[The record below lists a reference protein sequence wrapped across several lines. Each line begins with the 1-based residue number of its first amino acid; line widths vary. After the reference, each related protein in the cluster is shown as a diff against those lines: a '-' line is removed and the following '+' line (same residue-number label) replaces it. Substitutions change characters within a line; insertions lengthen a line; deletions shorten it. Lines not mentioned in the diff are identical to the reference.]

1 MIEAVERLVKLLESE
16 NVEWEVF
23 YQFGRSGSFRIERET
38 LERSQRKFYSGIGL
52 RVGLKGRL
60 GFSYITGLHPS
71 EEELKKLVERAIKLA
86 RISEVPFRG
95 FPTSERVNRVKGIYD
110 GEIDE
115 IPFEDAHRLALEY
128 AGLMREKK
136 GEETLSGSLSLAV
149 GTSGV
154 VNSNG
159 IELEERSTYMGV
171 SAYAVLSEPPG
182 TGSYRQSFTSLQ
194 PVEELERAVEKAVD
208 EARLSARAKKLE
220 LYSGELVLEPN
231 ALASL
236 IEVFLSNL
244 YGDEVYHGRSRFS
257 KPGDEVGSFTLVDD
271 STLPAL
277 PGSYSFDGE
286 GVPGQRTVLVGDG
299 IVRNFLLDNT
309 YASFLGMES
318 TGNALRTF
326 RSVPYIGT
334 SNLIIEPGDESLED
348 YEGVIVRR
356 VFGEHTA
363 NPVSGDFSL
372 TVELGYVVENGEL
385 NPFKDNM
392 LVGNV
397 FELLRTL
404 KPGKEIERISSF
416 LSPRAIVEGRLV

>member
-1 MIEAVERLVKLLESE
+1 MIEAVEKLVGLLEGK
-16 NVEWEVF
+16 NVEWEIF
-23 YQFGRSGSFRIERET
+23 YQFGRSGSFKIERET

-71 EEELKKLVERAIKLA
+71 EGELEKLVERTVKLA
-86 RISEVPFRG
+86 KISEVPFRG
-95 FPTSERVNRVKGIYD
+95 FPADGRAARVEGIYD
-110 GEIDE
+110 REIDE

-128 AGLMREKK
+128 AELMKDKK
-136 GEETLSGSLSLAV
+136 GKETLSGSLSLAV

-194 PVEELERAVEKAVD
+194 PFGELERAVEKAIE
-208 EARLSARAKKLE
+208 EARLSARAEKLE
-220 LYSGELVLEPN
+220 PYSGELVLEPE

-236 IEVFLSNL
+236 FEVFLSNL

-257 KPGDEVGSFTLVDD
+257 RLGEEVGSFTLVDD
-271 STLPAL
+271 STLSAL

-286 GVPGQRTVLVGDG
+286 GTPGQRTVLVDEG
-299 IVRNFLLDNT
+299 IVKSFLLDHT
-309 YASFLGMES
+309 YASFMGMES

-326 RSVPYIGT
+326 RSTPNIGT
-334 SNLIIEPGDESLED
+334 SNVILEPGEESLED
-348 YEGVIVRR
+348 YEGVIIRR

-372 TVELGYVVENGEL
+372 TVELGYVVENGETR
-385 NPFKDNM
+385 PFKDNM

-397 FELLRTL
+397 FRLLRTL
-404 KPGKEIERISSF
+404 RPGKRTERVLSF
-416 LSPRAIVEGRLV
+416 LSPRAVAAGRLV

>member
-60 GFSYITGLHPS
+60 GFSYITGLHPG
-71 EEELKKLVERAIKLA
+71 EEELKKLVERAIKLTK
-86 RISEVPFRG
+86 ISEVPFRG
-95 FPTSERVNRVKGIYD
+95 FPTSGRVNRVRGIYD
-110 GEIDE
+110 REIDE

-128 AGLMREKK
+128 AELMREKK

-194 PVEELERAVEKAVD
+194 PVEELERAVEKAID
-208 EARLSARAKKLE
+208 EARLSARARKLE
-220 LYSGELVLEPN
+220 PYSGELVLEPN
-231 ALASL
+231 ALAS
-236 IEVFLSNL
+236 IVEVFLSNL

-286 GVPGQRTVLVGDG
+286 GSPGQRTVLVGDG

-309 YASFLGMES
+309 YASFLVMES

-334 SNLIIEPGDESLED
+334 SNLILEPGEESLED
-348 YEGVIVRR
+348 YEGVIVRK

-385 NPFKDNM
+385 RPFKDNM

-404 KPGKEIERISSF
+404 KPGKEVERISSF

>member
-1 MIEAVERLVKLLESE
+1 MIEAVERLVKLLERE

-71 EEELKKLVERAIKLA
+71 EEELKKLVERAVKLA
-86 RISEVPFRG
+86 KISEVPFRG
-95 FPTSERVNRVKGIYD
+95 FPASGRVNRVKGIYD

-115 IPFEDAHRLALEY
+115 IPFEEAHKLALEY
-128 AGLMREKK
+128 AELMREKK
-136 GEETLSGSLSLAV
+136 GKETLSGSLSLAV

-194 PVEELERAVEKAVD
+194 PVEELERAVEKAID
-208 EARLSARAKKLE
+208 EARLSARARKLE
-220 LYSGELVLEPN
+220 PYSGELVLESN
-231 ALASL
+231 ALAS
-236 IEVFLSNL
+236 IMEVFLSNL

-271 STLPAL
+271 STLPEL

-286 GVPGQRTVLVGDG
+286 GSPGQRTVLVGDG
-299 IVRNFLLDNT
+299 IVRNFLLDHT

-334 SNLIIEPGDESLED
+334 SNLILEPGEESLED
-348 YEGVIVRR
+348 YEGVIVRK

-385 NPFKDNM
+385 KPFKDNM

>member
-1 MIEAVERLVKLLESE
+1 MIEAVERLVRLLEGE

-23 YQFGRSGSFRIERET
+23 YQFGRSGSFAIERET

-52 RVGLKGRL
+52 RIGLKGRL

-71 EEELKKLVERAIKLA
+71 GDELENLVKRTMKLA

-95 FPTSERVNRVKGIYD
+95 FPEKEKTPPVKGLYD
-110 GEIDE
+110 RRIDE
-115 IPFEDAHRLALEY
+115 IPFEEAHSMALEY
-128 AGLMREKK
+128 AELMSEKK
-136 GEETLSGSLSLAV
+136 KNETISGSFSLAV
-149 GTSGV
+149 GTSGI

-171 SAYAVLSEPPG
+171 SAYAVISDPPG

-194 PVEELERAVEKAVD
+194 NFGELERAVESAIGD
-208 EARLSARAKKLE
+208 ARLSAGAKKLE
-220 LYSGELVLEPN
+220 PFTGELVLEPE
-231 ALASL
+231 AVSSL
-236 IEVFLSNL
+236 LDVFLGNL

-257 KPGDEVGSFTLVDD
+257 RPGEEIGSFTLVDD
-271 STLPAL
+271 STLEGF

-286 GVPGQRTVLVGDG
+286 GTPGQRTVLVEEGV
-299 IVRNFLLDNT
+299 IKSFLLDYT
-309 YASFLGMES
+309 YASFLEMKS
-318 TGNALRTF
+318 TGNALRSF

-334 SNLIIEPGDESLED
+334 SNVILESGEESLED
-348 YEGVIVRR
+348 YEGIVVKR

-372 TVELGYVVENGEL
+372 TVELGYVVRNGEL
-385 NPFKDNM
+385 RPFKDNM

-397 FELLRTL
+397 FELLKTL
-404 KPGKEIERISSF
+404 KPGRKARRISSF
-416 LSPRAIVEGRLV
+416 LSPRVLVEGRLV

>member
-60 GFSYITGLHPS
+60 GFSYITGLHPG
-71 EEELKKLVERAIKLA
+71 EEELKKLVERAVKLA
-86 RISEVPFRG
+86 KISEVPFRG
-95 FPTSERVNRVKGIYD
+95 FPAGERVNRVKGIYD
-110 GEIDE
+110 RAIDE
-115 IPFEDAHRLALEY
+115 IPFEEAHRLALEY
-128 AGLMREKK
+128 AELMREKK

-194 PVEELERAVEKAVD
+194 PVEELERAVEKAID
-208 EARLSARAKKLE
+208 EARLSARARKLE
-220 LYSGELVLEPN
+220 PYSGELVLEPN
-231 ALASL
+231 ALAS
-236 IEVFLSNL
+236 IMEVFLSNL

-257 KPGDEVGSFTLVDD
+257 KPGEVIGDFSLVDD
-271 STLPAL
+271 STLPEL

-286 GVPGQRTVLVGDG
+286 GTPGQRTLLVEDG
-299 IVRNFLLDNT
+299 TVRNFLLDHT

-334 SNLIIEPGDESLED
+334 SNLILEPGEESLED
-348 YEGVIVRR
+348 YEGVIVRK

-385 NPFKDNM
+385 KPFKDNM

-404 KPGKEIERISSF
+404 KPGRKAERISSF
-416 LSPRAIVEGRLV
+416 VSPRGLVEGRLV

>member
-1 MIEAVERLVKLLESE
+1 MIEAVEKLAEMLEHE
-16 NVEWEVF
+16 NVEWEIF
-23 YQFGRSGSFRIERET
+23 YQFGRSGSFKIERET

-52 RVGLKGRL
+52 RVGLNGRL
-60 GFSYITGLHPS
+60 GFSYITGLHPR
-71 EEELKKLVERAIKLA
+71 EENLERLVKRALKLA
-86 RISEVPFRG
+86 KISEVPFRG
-95 FPTSERVNRVKGIYD
+95 FPVRRRVPRVEGIYD
-110 GEIDE
+110 REIDE
-115 IPFEDAHRLALEY
+115 IPFEEAHSLALQY
-128 AGLMREKK
+128 AELMREKK
-136 GEETLSGSLSLAV
+136 GKETLSGSLSFAV

-171 SAYAVLSEPPG
+171 SAYAVISEPPG

-194 PVEELERAVEKAVD
+194 PVEELERAVEGAVD
-208 EARLSARAKKLE
+208 EARLSASAEKLE
-220 LYSGELVLEPN
+220 PYSGELVLETE
-231 ALASL
+231 AVASVMD
-236 IEVFLSNL
+236 VFMSNL

-257 KPGDEVGSFTLVDD
+257 KPGEAIGNFTLVDD

-286 GVPGQRTVLVGDG
+286 GTPGQRTVLVEDG
-299 IVRNFLLDNT
+299 VVRNFLLDHT
-309 YASFLGMES
+309 YASFLDMES

-334 SNLIIEPGDESLED
+334 SNVVIEPGGESLED
-348 YEGVIVRR
+348 YEGVIVRK

-372 TVELGYVVENGEL
+372 TVELGYVVKNGEL
-385 NPFKDNM
+385 KPFKDNM

-397 FELLRTL
+397 FELLR
-404 KPGKEIERISSF
+404 KMEVGKDTRRVLSF
-416 LSPRAIVEGRLV
+416 LSPRILIEGRLV

>member
-1 MIEAVERLVKLLESE
+1 MIEAVERLVKLLEGE

-71 EEELKKLVERAIKLA
+71 EEELKKLVERAVKLA
-86 RISEVPFRG
+86 KISEVPFRG
-95 FPTSERVNRVKGIYD
+95 FPASGRVNRVKGIYD
-110 GEIDE
+110 REIDE
-115 IPFEDAHRLALEY
+115 IPFEEAHRLALEY
-128 AGLMREKK
+128 AELMREKK
-136 GEETLSGSLSLAV
+136 GKETLSGSLSLAV

-194 PVEELERAVEKAVD
+194 PVEELERAVEKAID
-208 EARLSARAKKLE
+208 EARLSARARKLE
-220 LYSGELVLEPN
+220 PYSGELVLEPN
-231 ALASL
+231 ALAS
-236 IEVFLSNL
+236 IMEVFLSNL

-271 STLPAL
+271 STLPEL

-286 GVPGQRTVLVGDG
+286 GSPGQRTVLVGDG
-299 IVRNFLLDNT
+299 IVRNFLLDHT

-334 SNLIIEPGDESLED
+334 SNLILEPGEESLED
-348 YEGVIVRR
+348 YEGVVVRK

-385 NPFKDNM
+385 RPFKDNM

-404 KPGKEIERISSF
+404 KPGKEVERISSF

>member
-71 EEELKKLVERAIKLA
+71 EEELKKLVERAVKLA
-86 RISEVPFRG
+86 KISEVPFRG
-95 FPTSERVNRVKGIYD
+95 FPTKEKVSNVEGIYD
-110 GEIDE
+110 REIDE

-128 AGLMREKK
+128 AELMREKK

-194 PVEELERAVEKAVD
+194 PVEELERAVEKAID
-208 EARLSARAKKLE
+208 EARLSARARKLE
-220 LYSGELVLEPN
+220 PYSGELVLEPN
-231 ALASL
+231 ALAS
-236 IEVFLSNL
+236 IMEVFLSNL

-257 KPGDEVGSFTLVDD
+257 KPGDVIGSFTLVDD
-271 STLPAL
+271 STLPEL

-286 GVPGQRTVLVGDG
+286 GSPGQRTVLVGDG
-299 IVRNFLLDNT
+299 IVRNFLLDRT

-334 SNLIIEPGDESLED
+334 SNLILEPGDESLED
-348 YEGVIVRR
+348 YEGVVVRK

-385 NPFKDNM
+385 KPFKDNM

-404 KPGKEIERISSF
+404 KPGKEVERISSF